1 VSTPTP
7 GFGRQQ
13 YVPLILVKRGERKAV
28 IELPPFVKGAMTPIF
43 VVPPID
49 WNYDSDS
56 PLKTAEDHLA
66 KLPGDMQKAWGSATA
81 LVDMLFIDD
90 QQLPSSGVHPLVWFT
105 DAANALG
112 LPLIPTTGLDR
123 TPAYTQATADVHAR
137 DHRGVCLRLT
147 PAEWPIGTSRTSD
160 LRTVLRQLGVTPSE
174 TDLVLD
180 VAEDVVSAPALTL
193 AALAAELA
201 SLPNL
206 NDWRSLTVLSAG
218 FPKGAGQFAKGMN
231 YIDRLDWL
239 LYQQLI
245 QTIGRGP
252 RHPSFG
258 DYVVAHPDPIADV
271 DPRFMQSSGTLR
283 YTAEREWLYP
293 KGELFRGRGTS
304 GYGAAS
310 IPPLASMI
318 ANDPRFLGA
327 THCST
332 EQWIID
338 VANGIASGSN
348 PEMWRRRGTHHH
360 LRVVTEQLANF
371 AWP

>member
-1 VSTPTP
+1 MSRPTL

-13 YVPLILVKRGERKAV
+13 YVPLLLTKRGERKALH
-28 IELPPFVKGAMTPIF
+28 ELPPSVKVAMTPMF

-49 WNYDSDS
+49 WDYDNDT
-56 PLKTAEDHLA
+56 PLKAAEEHLA
-66 KLPGDMQKAWGSATA
+66 KLPSELRKAWGRATA
-81 LVDMLFIDD
+81 MVDMLFIDD
-90 QQLPSSGVHPLVWFT
+90 QPLPGPGVHPLVWFT
-105 DAANALG
+105 DVANGFG
-112 LPLIPTTGLDR
+112 LPLVPTTGLDR
-123 TPAYTQATADVHAR
+123 TPAYLQAAADVHAR
-137 DHRGVCLRLT
+137 DRRGVCLRLT
-147 PAEWPIGTSRTSD
+147 PGEWPIGTGRTSD
-160 LRTVLRQLGVTPSE
+160 LRAVLRRLGVTPAE
-174 TDLVLD
+174 TDLILD
-180 VAEDVVSAPALTL
+180 VAEDVVAAPALTL

-206 NDWRSLTVLSAG
+206 NDWRSLTVLAAG
-218 FPKGAGQFAKGMN
+218 FPKGAGEFAKGMN

-271 DPRFMQSSGTLR
+271 NPRFMQSSGTLR

-293 KGELFRGRGTS
+293 KGELFRGRGSS

-310 IPPLASMI
+310 IPPLARMI

-327 THCST
+327 AHCST
-332 EQWIID
+332 DQWIVE
-338 VANGIASGSN
+338 VANGVASGSN

-360 LRVVTEQLANF
+360 LRLVTEQLATF
-371 AWP
+371 VWP